1 MTTENTKGFEKIVT
15 VYIVTNEVNK
25 AVAFPTKAQAKFAQ
39 KLLQSFGVNSEMRTE
54 KKKISI

>member
-1 MTTENTKGFEKIVT
+1 MTTENTTGFEKIVT
-15 VYIVTNEVNK
+15 VYIVTSEENK